1 MSKWKRSSPLETPT
15 KQVTMLNTR
24 ILQLPHL
31 LIAQSGSLNLSEF
44 VARQDVTAYDSL
56 RVSSSVRKPVFTG
69 EHWTGT
75 WAGYLE
81 RKPIYDKSFALLH
94 SLLETVH
101 CTLWRLFTVY
111 AAAHML

>member
-1 MSKWKRSSPLETPT
+1 MP
-15 KQVTMLNTR
+15 
-24 ILQLPHL
+24 
-31 LIAQSGSLNLSEF
+31 SLNLSEF

-56 RVSSSVRKPVFTG
+56 RVSSRVRKPVFTS
-69 EHWTGT
+69 EHWAGT